1 VFKKLIMLAAA
12 SAFSLSASAA
22 WVQYDISNVTYADTP
37 YAAFSGL
44 FVQDSASGG
53 IVWFQLST
61 LSNQFIPGYDST
73 ITHVS
78 DYVPGQPTGFVATSS
93 INGYYDTTL
102 GLSFVAGPVPGTFSV
117 SPSSFEMYMDPFEPY
132 SLVTHQILS
141 GTVTVGTIAPSLLAY
156 LEDPNSGLT
165 VFLPPNAPGPVPAP
179 GSLPEPGS
187 LALIGAGLGL
197 IGRLRKRAK
206 PA

>member
-1 VFKKLIMLAAA
+1 MFKKLIMLAAA

-22 WVQYDISNVTYADTP
+22 LVQYDISNVTYADDP
-37 YAAFSGL
+37 YSGFSGL
-44 FVQDSASGG
+44 FVQDSVSGG

-73 ITHVS
+73 IIGVLN
-78 DYVPGQPTGFVATSS
+78 YVPGQPTGFIATSS
-93 INGYYDTTL
+93 INGVYDTTL
-102 GLSFVAGPVPGTFSV
+102 GLAFAAGPVPGTFSV
-117 SPSSFEMYMDPFEPY
+117 APNSFETYMDPY
-132 SLVTHQILS
+132 SWNPPVTHQILS
-141 GTVTVGTIAPSLLAY
+141 GTVTVGTIAPSLLSY
-156 LEDPNSGLT
+156 LENPESGVT
-165 VFLPPNAPGPVPAP
+165 VFLPPNSP
-179 GSLPEPGS
+179 GSVPEPGS